1 MEILAFIFTL
11 ITALL
16 HGYFF
21 ILEMFLW
28 TAPIG
33 LRTFHMKEEA
43 AHSSKVLAAN
53 QGVYNGMLAVGLLLS
68 LVLPDALGALAIR
81 LYCLGFVVVVG
92 CYGSYSLKS
101 LKVFAIQA
109 LPALIVFIALIY
121 HSVSVFK

>member
-1 MEILAFIFTL
+1 METIALIFTV

-28 TAPIG
+28 TTPIG
-33 LRTFHMKEEA
+33 LKTFHMQEEA
-43 AHSSKVLAAN
+43 AHSSRVLAAN

-68 LVLPDALGALAIR
+68 LVLPESAGAMAIR
-81 LYCLGFVVVVG
+81 LYCLGFIIAVG
-92 CYGSYSLKS
+92 CYGSWSLKS

-109 LPALIVFIALIY
+109 LPALIAFAIY
-121 HSVSVFK
+121 IYKSL